1 MAQISKTFVEKG
13 NLQKG
18 NLNGA
23 LKLLT
28 DNMDHGILPSND
40 ESISKI
46 KMKHPQ
52 ALAPDPIILLPDEAQ
67 NIHPIRYKDITA
79 KEVHKTVINTKG
91 GSGPLGLDADG
102 WHRIS
107 ASNCFGDTSADFRRV
122 IVSFAK
128 KLCSEKLDASPSSLS
143 SKVLRLTSGCNK
155 YI

>member
-1 MAQISKTFVEKG
+1 MFTFIFRPKQYWIILIQ
-13 NLQKG
+13 NNINRLF
-18 NLNGA
+18 
-23 LKLLT
+23 
-28 DNMDHGILPSND
+28 DNVTASSDKYAST
-40 ESISKI
+40 
-46 KMKHPQ
+46 
-52 ALAPDPIILLPDEAQ
+52 PDKRKRNFSVLLLPDEAQ

-122 IVSFAK
+122 IVSFTK